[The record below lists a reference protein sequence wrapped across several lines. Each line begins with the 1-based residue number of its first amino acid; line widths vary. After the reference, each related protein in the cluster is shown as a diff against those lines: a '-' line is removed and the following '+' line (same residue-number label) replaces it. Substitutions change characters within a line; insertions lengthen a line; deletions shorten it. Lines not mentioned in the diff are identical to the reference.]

1 MKVGDM
7 LLFKKTG
14 EVALIVS
21 KENDDW
27 WMLLHSAAG
36 IPNPSGFTTRELQ
49 SEQVEVLS
57 SAAR

>member
-7 LLFKKTG
+7 LLFKKSG

-21 KENDDW
+21 KESDGW
-27 WMLLHSAAG
+27 WMLFHSAVG

-49 SEQVEVLS
+49 NEQVEVLS
-57 SAAR
+57 SATR

>member
-1 MKVGDM
+1 M

>member
-7 LLFKKTG
+7 ILFKKSG

-27 WMLLHSAAG
+27 WMLFHSAVG
-36 IPNPSGFTTRELQ
+36 IPNPAGFTTRELQ

-57 SAAR
+57 SATR